1 MQTGLAR
8 GRLFAATAMTF
19 LALVL
24 SGCIQKQPLDV
35 IAVDPEELTAVSTT
49 LNSTVESLTKL
60 VQARK
65 NGLTIEMFAFKPH
78 SSGVEEY
85 TIGLED
91 GTMVSLVDSIRAV
104 NSFIPILSV
113 AEEGGDYYWQL
124 NDEWLLS
131 SQQDKVRVLD
141 LSLTPH
147 FLCTSTGLGYSLGDS
162 GNIVSITDSRL
173 HSAAIVSV
181 DYNSDNNSLS
191 FRLPSEASLEI
202 PLRDK
207 SAVLQQNV
215 QNEVY
220 YKDVFLDAGA
230 GLTSR
235 KTLYAAQSLGLS
247 LEGISFARSASNPE
261 EIELQ
266 HSVVAGS
273 EEDENGRL
281 LYPDGQPR
289 YKLLFVNGGSSKTH
303 GKSLGEDG
311 IARMQEFVANGGSYV
326 GTCAGAFFASSGYDS
341 NVDYPAY
348 LHLWPGVTT
357 HTGIS
362 NGATDM
368 TIEEGSP
375 LLDYYDFGG
384 DLLVSNVR
392 HNGGG
397 FPASLPEGTEVLA
410 RYSCPDVPKV
420 HKQPSVWSYK
430 ANPSSG
436 RVVMEGS
443 HPEEVSSGE
452 RRDLTAAMI
461 LYALDGRGLVSVK
474 GFLKNGEKRVMD
486 KMSSDG
492 QPEYARIGDMQCHH
506 FAVFIPSGAVNVR
519 FEVEGSEDAD
529 LVLRLNRQ
537 TYAFPSNAEYVT
549 ERAGNMQSLSFPS
562 FDFGVTYVSV
572 QCMNKPSVENT
583 DYGQEYSGQTE
594 VLNGLPYVIKV
605 SWDNN

>member
-1 MQTGLAR
+1 MQTGWIR
-8 GRLFAATAMTF
+8 GRLFAASAMT
-19 LALVL
+19 LLVMVL
-24 SGCIQKQPLDV
+24 SGCIKKQPVDIIV
-35 IAVDPEELTAVSTT
+35 IDKEELTTISAA
-49 LNSTVESLTKL
+49 LNSTIESLTQL
-60 VQARK
+60 VQAK
-65 NGLTIEMFAFKPH
+65 QGGLTIEMFAFKPR

-85 TIGLED
+85 TFQLED
-91 GTMVSLVDSIRAV
+91 GTTVSLVDSIRAV

-141 LSLTPH
+141 LNKTPH
-147 FLCTSTGLGYSLGDS
+147 FLCTTTGLGYSLGDGGS
-162 GNIVSITDSRL
+162 TVSITNSRN
-173 HSAAIVSV
+173 HSIAIVSV

-191 FRLPSEASLEI
+191 FCFPAKQYLEI
-202 PLRDK
+202 PLKDK
-207 SAVLQQNV
+207 SAILQQNV

-266 HSVVAGS
+266 HSIVAGS

-348 LHLWPGVTT
+348 LHLWPGVTI

-362 NGATDM
+362 NGSTDM
-368 TIEEGSP
+368 TIEDNSP
-375 LLDYYDFGG
+375 LLAYYDFGG
-384 DLLVSNVR
+384 DMVVSNIR
-392 HNGGG
+392 HNKGG

-410 RYSCPDVPKV
+410 RYSCPDIPNV
-420 HKQPSVWSYK
+420 HEQPSVWSYK
-430 ANPSSG
+430 TNSSSG

-461 LYALDGRGLVSVK
+461 LYAMEGRGLVSLK

-486 KMSSDG
+486 RMSSDN

-506 FAVFIPSGAVNVR
+506 FAVFIPSNAVNVR
-519 FEVEGSEDAD
+519 FELEGSEEAD

-537 TYAFPSNAEYVT
+537 TYAFPSNAEYAT
-549 ERAGNMQSLSFPS
+549 EETGNMQSLFFPT
-562 FDFGVTYVSV
+562 FYYGVTYVSV
-572 QCMNKPSVENT
+572 QCMNKPSVEKT
-583 DYGQEYSGQTE
+583 DYGQQYSGHTE
-594 VLNGLPYVIKV
+594 VLNGLPYIISV
-605 SWDNN
+605 SWEE